1 MASVAEQ
8 LKALGLSPEAAEQ
21 AEKQAAS
28 DSSEGVYHRTDLHG
42 KVEVVGTVSSV
53 WNKPSKFKD
62 AKTGGVKTDFGVA
75 IEHNGA
81 DAEHGPIEAGI
92 LKVSNCAYVWE
103 KAVTQ
108 ENPQV
113 GDVVVFSYGGKVDSK
128 SGGPAYHDYRLT
140 VAKRAVNADGTEKA
154 PF

>member
-81 DAEHGPIEAGI
+81 DAEHGPIEAGF
-92 LKVSNCAYVWE
+92 VSSHVWRDPISRE
-103 KAVTQ
+103 GGGANRASPASGVTG
-108 ENPQV
+108 NVCRV
-113 GDVVVFSYGGKVDSK
+113 G
-128 SGGPAYHDYRLT
+128 
-140 VAKRAVNADGTEKA
+140 
-154 PF
+154 